1 VKRQHK
7 HIDTDP
13 KLNDYQRFFKAL
25 TTNINWVNTL
35 LTILFIGTLYLTV
48 FEIHIYR
55 KTLIHWA
62 IPTCIWFGTGLVLTP
77 LTSNFLA
84 KHYSTSGFFLQLVF
98 NVVTWGGLLI
108 YVLMATNYY
117 FPQDKE
123 KTITTKIISTGHLA
137 KGRGGG
143 CAEPYC
149 EIVVNGKEKQLVFS
163 CGVEIENYNYVDLTI
178 NKGLLGFDII
188 TEKTPTNEKKNAL

>member
-1 VKRQHK
+1 VKRQQK
-7 HIDTDP
+7 HIDTDQ

-25 TTNINWVNTL
+25 TANINWVNTL
-35 LTILFIGTLYLTV
+35 LTILFIGTIYLTV
-48 FEIHIYR
+48 FETHIYR

-62 IPTCIWFGTGLVLTP
+62 IPTGIWFGTGLILTP
-77 LTSNFLA
+77 LTSDFLS

-108 YVLMATNYY
+108 TGLMMTNYY
-117 FPQDKE
+117 FLNDNPKQL
-123 KTITTKIISTGHLA
+123 TCKIISTGHLA

-149 EIVVNGKEKQLVFS
+149 EVVINGREKQIVFP
-163 CGVEIENYNYVDLTI
+163 CDIDIENFKYVDLTI
-178 NKGLLGFDII
+178 KKGLFGFDII
-188 TEKTPTNEKKNAL
+188 TDKTPTNEKKNAL

>member
-1 VKRQHK
+1 MKRQTK
-7 HIDTDP
+7 HIESDK

-25 TTNINWVNTL
+25 STNINWVNSL

-62 IPTCIWFGTGLVLTP
+62 VPTSIWFLTGLILTP
-77 LTSNFLA
+77 LTNNFLK
-84 KHYSTSGFFLQLVF
+84 KHYDTSGFFLQLVF
-98 NVVTWGGLLI
+98 NVVTWGGLLL
-108 YVLMATNYY
+108 YGLMATNYY
-117 FPQDKE
+117 FPSDGSKLLS
-123 KTITTKIISTGHLA
+123 TKIINKGNLS

-149 EIVVNGKEKQLVFS
+149 DVIIDKTEKQLFFS
-163 CGVEIENYNYVDLTI
+163 CGIDIENFDYIDLTI
-178 NKGLLGFDII
+178 KKGLWGFDII
-188 TEKTPTNEKKNAL
+188 TDKIPTNEKKNAL